1 MTQINQQTFRRSDAL
16 LPVAL
21 LLPPAAW
28 LGALESSYM
37 LVHKACQLQSKLLLL
52 GIDLFAALACV
63 VAAAIG
69 GSIFRRVSEAQPDA
83 FSTRTRFMAI
93 GSVAMAGF
101 FLLVVLAM
109 SIPNLTL
116 RACD

>member
-1 MTQINQQTFRRSDAL
+1 MMQINQQTFRRSDAL

-28 LGALESSYM
+28 LGALEASYM

-52 GIDLFAALACV
+52 GIDLLAAAACV
-63 VAAAIG
+63 AAAAIG
-69 GSIFRRVSEAQPDA
+69 RSILRRVSEAQPDA
-83 FSTRTRFMAI
+83 FSTRTRFMAT
-93 GSVAMAGF
+93 GAMMLAAF
-101 FLLVVLAM
+101 FLLVVVAM
-109 SIPNLTL
+109 SVPNFTL